1 MQTKLFIKNIL
12 YYAKKDTIDKMP
24 KVDSIKQTITNP
36 NIQSTVCT
44 WIFCTLGS
52 SMATRKT
59 YEQHY
64 ICLRHEDS
72 FLIFILLVL
81 KQCGLETTHTAYA
94 VYSRDSGRRASVPH
108 KCDAT
113 LHKKHEHAER
123 VVELV
128 PPRYLAMI
136 IFEFYE
142 K

>member
-36 NIQSTVCT
+36 NIQSTVCI
-44 WIFCTLGS
+44 WMFCTLGS

-72 FLIFILLVL
+72 FLVFILLVL
-81 KQCGLETTHTAYA
+81 KQCGLETTHTA
-94 VYSRDSGRRASVPH
+94 
-108 KCDAT
+108 
-113 LHKKHEHAER
+113 
-123 VVELV
+123 
-128 PPRYLAMI
+128 
-136 IFEFYE
+136 
-142 K
+142 